1 MAKVTRCILY
11 TLLLLVWFFVGFMSG
26 KRYGTRAVEPTT
38 VYEVVVDTVTEY
50 LPVIQYERVV
60 DTVYYSVVARAEG
73 QEAVAD
79 ADSVH
84 IELPVIQRHYGD
96 SIYEAWVSGPLDP
109 RLDSIRIYERKTVEV
124 RTATP
129 TKRWH
134 IGATAGYGFSARG
147 FEPYIGIGITYSI
160 FSF

>member
-1 MAKVTRCILY
+1 MVKVTRCILSI
-11 TLLLLVWFFVGFMSG
+11 LLLLVVFFVGFMCG
-26 KRYGTRAVEPTT
+26 KGHGTRAVETTT
-38 VYEVVVDTVTEY
+38 VCEVIVDTVTEY
-50 LPVIQYERVV
+50 SPVIQYERVV
-60 DTVYYSVVARAEG
+60 DTIYYSVASRVEC
-73 QEAVAD
+73 QMPS

-96 SIYEAWVSGPLDP
+96 SVYEAWVSGPLDP
-109 RLDSIRIYERKTVEV
+109 RLDSIRVYERRTVEV
-124 RTATP
+124 RATAP
-129 TKRWH
+129 AKRWH